1 MTGLRT
7 RLALTLVLLVALTVA
22 AIGIGVYA
30 FVDASLRSRA
40 LADARQQ
47 ADFNLSVLLPAQVPS
62 PTDAATFAASGLP
75 EAFRLRGEVE
85 TIADF
90 GDGNPYTPARLLG
103 ALDEIS
109 PDLRAIVASGQLGYA
124 WQTLDGNPA
133 LIVGG
138 RAGGGPDLFF
148 VFPTASVDA
157 ALAQLRLG
165 LLVGGLIAV
174 AAWR

>member
-47 ADFNLSVLLPAQVPS
+47 ADFNLSVLLPAQVPP

-138 RAGGGPDLFF
+138 RRAAGRTCSSSSRRP
-148 VFPTASVDA
+148 ASTRPSRSSASASSWAD
-157 ALAQLRLG
+157 
-165 LLVGGLIAV
+165 
-174 AAWR
+174 